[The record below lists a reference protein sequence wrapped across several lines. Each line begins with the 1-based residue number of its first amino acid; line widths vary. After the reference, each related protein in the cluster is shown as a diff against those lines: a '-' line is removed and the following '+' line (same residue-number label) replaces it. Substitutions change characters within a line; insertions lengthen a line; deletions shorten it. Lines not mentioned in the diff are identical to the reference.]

1 MCGIAGILLAAGAA
15 DPRRLGAIGP
25 LATALRHRG
34 PDSSGV
40 WTDAEAGIA
49 LGHRRLAIVDLSPAG
64 HQPMLSHSGR
74 FVASYNGEIY
84 NAADLRPGLE
94 AAGHRFA
101 GHSDTE
107 VMLAAFD
114 RAGVLPAL
122 PDLGGMFAVAVWDRR
137 DRVLHLV
144 RDRIGKKPL
153 YVAQTPGALVF
164 ASELKAIR
172 AFPGFE
178 PRVDRRALALYL
190 RTGWVPDPLCIWD
203 GVFKLP
209 PGTALTVAAEDV
221 ATSGAEA
228 LLARARPWW
237 SLGEVVE
244 DGQRRPYPGSEAEA
258 EDELDRLLRRAVQ
271 DRLVSDVPLG
281 AFLSGGIDSSTVVAL
296 MQAQARHRVRTF
308 TIGFDA
314 AGYDEAGD
322 AARIARHLGT
332 DHHTLR
338 VTSAEAQAVVPDLPT
353 IWDEPFADESQIPT
367 YLVARL
373 AREHVTVALSGDGGD
388 ECFGGYRRHVT
399 AARLGGVLGLPPALR
414 RGAGGALALAGTAWI
429 PSVAAIAP
437 DRLGSRLAL
446 AGRTLSRL
454 GGMIGGAGDAGF
466 YDALVSWSGSPDGA
480 ADGAGL
486 RLPGAASA
494 PELPDLAQQIMY
506 RDMASYLPGDVLVKV
521 DRASMAVALEA
532 RCPLLDHRVV
542 EFAWR
547 LPPALKIR
555 GGQGKWLLR
564 RVLRRYVPERL
575 FERPKAGFNV
585 PISAWLAGPLRDW
598 AGDLLAGPALATAA
612 GSTPARCGPAG
623 GRMSPAGGTTARRCG
638 RC

>member
-237 SLGEVVE
+237 SLGEAVE

-322 AARIARHLGT
+322 AAPSPGIWAPITTRCGSRPPRRRRWFRICRPSGT
-332 DHHTLR
+332 SR
-338 VTSAEAQAVVPDLPT
+338 SPT
-353 IWDEPFADESQIPT
+353 NRRCRP
-367 YLVARL
+367 LVARL

-399 AARLGGVLGLPPALR
+399 AARLGGALGLPPALR

-466 YDALVSWSGSPDGA
+466 YDALVSWSGSPDGPWR
-480 ADGAGL
+480 G
-486 RLPGAASA
+486 RPAAS
-494 PELPDLAQQIMY
+494 
-506 RDMASYLPGDVLVKV
+506 
-521 DRASMAVALEA
+521 
-532 RCPLLDHRVV
+532 
-542 EFAWR
+542 
-547 LPPALKIR
+547 
-555 GGQGKWLLR
+555 
-564 RVLRRYVPERL
+564 
-575 FERPKAGFNV
+575 
-585 PISAWLAGPLRDW
+585 
-598 AGDLLAGPALATAA
+598 
-612 GSTPARCGPAG
+612 PARRPHPNCRTWRSRSCTGTWRAICPA
-623 GRMSPAGGTTARRCG
+623 TCW
-638 RC
+638 